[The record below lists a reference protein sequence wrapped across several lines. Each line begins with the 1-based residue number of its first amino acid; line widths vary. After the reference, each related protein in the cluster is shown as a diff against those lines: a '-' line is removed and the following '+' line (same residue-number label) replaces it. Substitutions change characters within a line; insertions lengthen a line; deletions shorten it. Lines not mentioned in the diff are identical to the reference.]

1 MQDGPGSG
9 GFRVPVCAKLQVLEL
24 SFPSGLDMGYVQVGT
39 TSECS
44 FMIKNTGQV
53 DAPFHCDSPQPFT
66 LTPGSGVVPVGSSIR
81 IVCSVAPVGAA
92 VYVSNACV
100 RVGEG
105 CNAIKPHP
113 LLQIKLSCI
122 AKFCHISASQERVDF
137 DKVLVNTGTTT
148 SSSNSISAADLNPV
162 KEVVL
167 RNSSVVPA
175 EFQVRVAI
183 TYDSLS
189 CITIR
194 LVSDVIV
201 ADSHLAACSTCHTV
215 RSHVSVLI
223 WMLSASV

>member
-183 TYDSLS
+183 TYNSLS

-194 LVSDVIV
+194 LVSNAIV
-201 ADSHLAACSTCHTV
+201 ADRHLAACSTCHTV
-215 RSHVSVLI
+215 RSHVSQI
-223 WMLSASV
+223 ISMLSTSL